1 MVTEHALYGVP
12 ATTAPHQIST
22 SSITDSAES
31 RNQEGEPPWL

>member
-22 SSITDSAES
+22 SSITEKQAKDKKES
-31 RNQEGEPPWL
+31 PRG